1 MVEGVQKRN
10 LSHLTR
16 IISETLKTKI
26 HFFINDVKENKGR
39 LNLNFGHT
47 FGHAIEMATENIFKK
62 EILRHG
68 EAVGLGIICEIMYSH
83 NNKISKK
90 NKLIEKVKKIL
101 NLYKL
106 PSSLNFEESKLKNKI
121 QSEIYRSIFLDK
133 KRVND
138 YPRYIYLKNIGKPS
152 IREIKD
158 FNLLNEVIYKI
169 LN

>member
-1 MVEGVQKRN
+1 
-10 LSHLTR
+10 
-16 IISETLKTKI
+16 
-26 HFFINDVKENKGR
+26 
-39 LNLNFGHT
+39 
-47 FGHAIEMATENIFKK
+47 MATENIFKK

-90 NKLIEKVKKIL
+90 NKLIKKVKKIL

>member
-1 MVEGVQKRN
+1 
-10 LSHLTR
+10 
-16 IISETLKTKI
+16 
-26 HFFINDVKENKGR
+26 
-39 LNLNFGHT
+39 
-47 FGHAIEMATENIFKK
+47 
-62 EILRHG
+62 
-68 EAVGLGIICEIMYSH
+68 MYSH

-90 NKLIEKVKKIL
+90 NKLIEKVKNFKS
-101 NLYKL
+101 YKL